1 MADTVRPDGSEASGV
16 TGVRPDNSRWA
27 PHESPVEISAG
38 VPAYRPR
45 VSLLWWVHKPAYLLF
60 VLRELSSVFVA
71 WFVAVTVAF
80 AWSVGRGEEQYE
92 RFLEFAGNPL
102 VVVINVVALAFL
114 LFHTITWFNLTPQAM
129 PLRVPKAV
137 PRGFGGRPIP
147 PLVVVAAQWAGFVV
161 VSAFVIWL
169 VVR

>member
-1 MADTVRPDGSEASGV
+1 MAGAVRPGRSEAGRV
-16 TGVRPDNSRWA
+16 AGARPDNSRWA
-27 PHESPVEISAG
+27 PHESSVAISAG

-71 WFVAVTVAF
+71 WFVGVTVAF
-80 AWSVGRGEEQYE
+80 AWSVGRGEEQYA
-92 RFLEFAGNPL
+92 RFLEFAANPL

-114 LFHTITWFNLTPQAM
+114 LLHTITWFNLTPQAM
-129 PLRVPKAV
+129 PLRVPKSV
-137 PRGFGGRPIP
+137 PRGLGGRPVP
-147 PLVVVAAQWAGFVV
+147 SLVVVAAQWVGFVV
-161 VSAFVIWL
+161 VSALVSWL